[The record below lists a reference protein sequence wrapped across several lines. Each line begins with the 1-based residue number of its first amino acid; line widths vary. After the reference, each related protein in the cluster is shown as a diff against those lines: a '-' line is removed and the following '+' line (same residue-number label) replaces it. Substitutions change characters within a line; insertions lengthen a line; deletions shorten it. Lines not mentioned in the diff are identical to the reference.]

1 MQIGFIAFGN
11 WWVVSRVLSLE
22 RKQAANASIHSVSS
36 INPLK
41 DLMQCIPTFTFFFFL
56 FSRGREGRA
65 VKRIWIWFE
74 HFSIPS
80 SVIIMRNGFFHDEEF
95 DILFSLI
102 RSLRKIILDQVTK
115 RMLWI
120 GVSDDDSLT
129 LRFVDCDAR
138 MQFQSWKSSILDFL
152 RCIEKRSRD
161 FLKKRE
167 RENEE
172 ENTACELW

>member
-1 MQIGFIAFGN
+1 
-11 WWVVSRVLSLE
+11 
-22 RKQAANASIHSVSS
+22 
-36 INPLK
+36 
-41 DLMQCIPTFTFFFFL
+41 
-56 FSRGREGRA
+56 
-65 VKRIWIWFE
+65 
-74 HFSIPS
+74 
-80 SVIIMRNGFFHDEEF
+80 MRNGFFHDEEF

-172 ENTACELW
+172 ENTACDNTALSLSAISNESN

>member
-1 MQIGFIAFGN
+1 M
-11 WWVVSRVLSLE
+11 
-22 RKQAANASIHSVSS
+22 
-36 INPLK
+36 
-41 DLMQCIPTFTFFFFL
+41 
-56 FSRGREGRA
+56 
-65 VKRIWIWFE
+65 KRIWIWFE

-95 DILFSLI
+95 DILFFLI

-161 FLKKRE
+161 FLKKKRE
-167 RENEE
+167 KMKKKIQLVIIPLYIQRIKLKSIILGNSQAQIKEIRRRNS
-172 ENTACELW
+172 NSNSNFNYK

>member
-1 MQIGFIAFGN
+1 MYPN
-11 WWVVSRVLSLE
+11 LY
-22 RKQAANASIHSVSS
+22 
-36 INPLK
+36 
-41 DLMQCIPTFTFFFFL
+41 FFL
-56 FSRGREGRA
+56 FSFFEGERGPWNESESGSNIF
-65 VKRIWIWFE
+65 VYLQ
-74 HFSIPS
+74 
-80 SVIIMRNGFFHDEEF
+80 VIIMRNGFFHDEEF

-161 FLKKRE
+161 FLKKKRE
-167 RENEE
+167 RKWRRKYSLRIVIIPLYTQRIKLKSIILGNSQAQIKEIRRRNS
-172 ENTACELW
+172 NSNSNFNYK